1 VPLDAE
7 ARALIDVLQS
17 SSPPVETLTPEQ
29 ARRASDERRAR
40 SAVPVE
46 EIHNVTDLTAATVV
60 GQLAV
65 RIYRPSPADRLPV
78 IVFFHGGGW
87 VLCDL
92 DSHDGLCRSLANST
106 GSVIVSVDYRR
117 APESRYPAAVE
128 DCYAATAW
136 VAENAEE
143 LRIDPARLALVG
155 DSSGG
160 NLAAA
165 VALMARDR
173 ATPAIALQVLLY
185 PVVDDDFETASYRA
199 FGDDY
204 YLTRAAMEWYW
215 DQYVPPADR
224 QQPYAAPLRNADLA
238 GVAPALVLVA
248 ECDPLHDEGLAYA
261 ARLTEAGVPTAVM
274 DYAGGFHGFL
284 SLAPVLP
291 AGRAALAAVG
301 ASVRSRLDSL
311 PAGYR

>member
-7 ARALIDVLQS
+7 SRALIDVLQS

-40 SAVPVE
+40 SAAPVE
-46 EIHNVTDLTAATVV
+46 QVHDVTDTTAATGA
-60 GQLAV
+60 GQRAV
-65 RIYRPSPADRLPV
+65 RIYRPSAADCAPV

-92 DSHDGLCRSLANST
+92 DSHDGLCRSLANLT

-128 DCYAATAW
+128 DCYAATVW
-136 VAENAEE
+136 VAEHAGE
-143 LRIDPARLALVG
+143 LHVDPARLSVMG

-173 ATPAIALQVLLY
+173 ALPTIALQVLLY
-185 PVVDDDFETASYRA
+185 PVLDDDFETASYRA
-199 FGDDY
+199 FGAEHF
-204 YLTRAAMEWYW
+204 LTRAAMEWYW
-215 DQYVPPADR
+215 QQYAPADR
-224 QQPYAAPLRNADLA
+224 HHPYATPLRNADLT
-238 GVAPALVLVA
+238 GLAPALILVA

-261 ARLTEAGVPTAVM
+261 ERLTAAGVPTEVI

-284 SLAPVLP
+284 SLAPVLH
-291 AGRAALAAVG
+291 AGRSALAAVG
-301 ASVRSRLDSL
+301 AGVRAQLEPRR
-311 PAGYR
+311 AGHP

>member
-1 VPLDAE
+1 MPLDAE

-65 RIYRPSPADRLPV
+65 RIYRPSPADRAPV

-143 LRIDPARLALVG
+143 LRVDPARLALVG

-199 FGDDY
+199 F
-204 YLTRAAMEWYW
+204 
-215 DQYVPPADR
+215 
-224 QQPYAAPLRNADLA
+224 
-238 GVAPALVLVA
+238 
-248 ECDPLHDEGLAYA
+248 
-261 ARLTEAGVPTAVM
+261 
-274 DYAGGFHGFL
+274 
-284 SLAPVLP
+284 
-291 AGRAALAAVG
+291 
-301 ASVRSRLDSL
+301 
-311 PAGYR
+311 